1 MVSVNVVHESARAS
15 ERLRRVPYGLSAV
28 QDVARDAG
36 QRSHRPPASI
46 PGKGVMCIDFAV
58 GVRFEERGKGLP
70 DGALGTN
77 LGALRLPERTLHL
90 ADGRVLKVS

>member
-1 MVSVNVVHESARAS
+1 
-15 ERLRRVPYGLSAV
+15 
-28 QDVARDAG
+28 
-36 QRSHRPPASI
+36 
-46 PGKGVMCIDFAV
+46 MCIDFAV

-77 LGALRLPERTLHL
+77 LGALRLPERTLPL